1 MGLPDTA
8 TARYLSG
15 YERPLHLAG
24 GHRQGLGGGC
34 EGSVLLARGDKQ
46 VEHLTPHTSHVT
58 HDTSHVTCHTCHT

>member
-24 GHRQGLGGGC
+24 GDRQGLGGGC

-46 VEHLTPHTSHVT
+46 VGHLTRHT
-58 HDTSHVTCHTCHT
+58 